1 MSKVQARYIGRT
13 MYTIRQAAK
22 LSGVSEAT
30 LRAWERRYG
39 VVSPRRTEAGYRVYD
54 DASLAVVSTMR
65 RLIDAGWAPREAGR
79 AICEGEASALVA
91 ASTVPTPTA
100 NASSTGE
107 QSDAVDWSRRF
118 AASAGKMDMAAAEE
132 CLDAGFALGS
142 FEHVID
148 TWLSPT
154 LEALGDAWARGEL
167 DAAAEHAA
175 SHAVH
180 RRLAAA
186 FQAAGSR
193 PRGPAVVVGLPP
205 GSLHELGALAFATAL
220 RRLGHNVLYLGA
232 DVPLASWRTAVQ
244 AHGAR
249 AAVLAVPTPS
259 DRPSAAEV
267 ADLLLSTD
275 ADLLVASG
283 GASGQNLG
291 PGVRTLP
298 TTLAAAAPQL
308 DNALHRDAR
317 N

>member
-1 MSKVQARYIGRT
+1 

-79 AICEGEASALVA
+79 AICENEASAFMA
-91 ASTVPTPTA
+91 ASPRQTPAT
-100 NASSTGE
+100 NASSTPE
-107 QSDAVDWSRRF
+107 PSNAVDWLRRF
-118 AASAGKMDMAAAEE
+118 VASAGVMDMVAVEE

-148 TWLSPT
+148 AWLSPT
-154 LEALGDAWARGEL
+154 LEALGEAWARGEL
-167 DAAAEHAA
+167 DVAAEHAA

-232 DVPLASWRTAVQ
+232 DVPLTSWRTAVQ

-249 AAVLAVPTPS
+249 AAVLAVATPS

-283 GASGQNLG
+283 GASGQDLG

-298 TTLAAAAPQL
+298 VILAAAAPQL
-308 DNALHRDAR
+308 DNELHRDAR
-317 N
+317 S